1 VYSSTTIN
9 AKITEKIYLK
19 RNNLNMPIKERTGVV
34 ISDKMEK
41 TIVVSIESRI
51 THKKY
56 GKVIVKTKKYKV
68 HDENSTCQV
77 GDLVT
82 IIESR
87 PLSRTK
93 RWTLGSIKQKSSRI
107 NISNIGE

>member
-1 VYSSTTIN
+1 M
-9 AKITEKIYLK
+9 A
-19 RNNLNMPIKERTGVV
+19 IKERSGIV

-41 TIVVSIESRI
+41 TIVVSIENRV

-56 GKVIVKTKKYKV
+56 GKVITKTKKYKA
-68 HDENSTCQV
+68 HDEKNECHI

-87 PLSRTK
+87 PLSKTK
-93 RWTLGSIKQKSSRI
+93 RWNLKSIKQYSSRI
-107 NISNIGE
+107 NISNLGD